1 MANEDTQVGC
11 KCVAGF
17 YLENDVCVAE
27 ADCPA
32 YTGKITYQIHL

>member
-11 KCVAGF
+11 KCVSGF
-17 YLENDVCVAE
+17 YLENNVCVAE

-32 YTGKITYQIHL
+32 YTGNI